1 VPHPA
6 PDRRDHEVLLKTTLD
21 DAVKGL
27 AAGRPRAARAAF
39 RLGLMPLARRFRREI
54 EDADELIG
62 RLGLAAGADQL
73 LRVYSGPV
81 AYSGLERI
89 PAEGALVVVANHPG
103 TVDTPAVMASLAVR
117 RDLKVLAL
125 DRPFLRAVPHLA
137 AHLLYIGESVGHRGS
152 LVRRAAD
159 HLRSGGAVLTF
170 PAGEIEP
177 DPALRR
183 ADAVA
188 ALASWSRSPELLARL
203 VPGTVVVPVAV
214 EGVVSRRALRSPLAR
229 RQRTRDDRELAAA
242 TLQILLRDRTIRPR
256 LVVGEPLRGRPDAA
270 ALASAMTALIGQAA
284 GS

>member
-1 VPHPA
+1 MPHPA

-62 RLGLAAGADQL
+62 RLGLAAGADRL

-103 TVDTPAVMASLAVR
+103 TVDTPALMASLAVR

-125 DRPFLRAVPHLA
+125 TGRSCAPSPISPRTCSTSGVGRPPRQP
-137 AHLLYIGESVGHRGS
+137 R
-152 LVRRAAD
+152 
-159 HLRSGGAVLTF
+159 
-170 PAGEIEP
+170 PAG
-177 DPALRR
+177 
-183 ADAVA
+183 
-188 ALASWSRSPELLARL
+188 
-203 VPGTVVVPVAV
+203 G
-214 EGVVSRRALRSPLAR
+214 
-229 RQRTRDDRELAAA
+229 
-242 TLQILLRDRTIRPR
+242 
-256 LVVGEPLRGRPDAA
+256 
-270 ALASAMTALIGQAA
+270 
-284 GS
+284 